1 MRMTSLAPDAR
12 GRLPSTVLTTAL
24 YLVLFLVL
32 SFWLKVPI
40 HTLAAAPVLLAA
52 WAHGKRAVL
61 VVWML
66 IFLTHAYV
74 NYQVVYFGGTPHLT
88 FVAGSLALLAIGLGL
103 GALRDRTE
111 TQVRLR
117 RLIEARYERAARGA
131 NDVLWEW
138 EVESGS
144 AYFSAQWPELLGCTR
159 DELSPRINEWFDR
172 VHPDDVAALKGEIER
187 HRRGETLRF
196 EHEHRI
202 RRKDGSLLWV
212 STRGVASTAG
222 EIGPAR
228 VTGWITDITDHKRS
242 EAQLRRLAFHDALT
256 GLPNRSLFMDRLRK
270 THARARRRGSSYA
283 VLLADLD
290 RFKVVNDSLGHAAGD
305 LLLMKVGRL
314 LRETLRPADTI
325 ARLGGDE
332 FVILLEDLER
342 PEQVDE
348 VASEVLGALCQ
359 PLEIEGHRVVVGAS
373 VGLSRG
379 GKDRD
384 SEPED
389 IVREADIAMY
399 EAKNLGGGRVEL
411 FDPAS
416 HARVSERLD
425 LENEL
430 RKALDGETLHVH
442 YQPIVDIELGAVV
455 GFEALARWQHP
466 RLGPVSPG
474 KFIPVAEEA
483 GLIEQLGECVLRI
496 ACRQGDRLR
505 REFPDAPAWRMGVNL
520 SVAQLGRSDLLASI
534 DDALEKSGLPP
545 DYLSLEITESGLLE
559 DTEMASRTFSALQ
572 ARGVRLSMDDF
583 GTGYSSL
590 HYLRRFR
597 IDTLKI
603 DCSFVRD
610 MEHTAGEEI
619 CAAVINL
626 GRDLGLT
633 VVAEGVERPEELA
646 RLRRL
651 GGRYAQGYLMS
662 KPLPAQELEKWLAT
676 MPGWRMKLAS

>member
-1 MRMTSLAPDAR
+1 MRMNEPTSAER
-12 GRLPSTVLTTAL
+12 MRSWVVLTTLSYCAVFVAAAL
-24 YLVLFLVL
+24 LFDVALH
-32 SFWLKVPI
+32 S
-40 HTLAAAPVLLAA
+40 LAAVPVLLAA
-52 WAHGKRAVL
+52 WALGKRGVIAVWAVIL
-61 VVWML
+61 VAH
-66 IFLTHAYV
+66 FFV
-74 NYQVVYFGGTPHLT
+74 NYWISQFGASPNLT
-88 FVAGSLALLAIGLGL
+88 FITGSVALLGIGLGI

-111 TQVRLR
+111 AQVKLQ

-138 EVESGS
+138 DIEGGG
-144 AYFSAQWPELLGCTR
+144 AYFSAQWPELLGASKA
-159 DELSPRINEWFDR
+159 ELAPRISEWFDR
-172 VHPDDVAALKGEIER
+172 VHPDDLQGLKAEIER
-187 HRRGETLRF
+187 HRSGETVRF

-202 RRKDGSLLWV
+202 RRKDGSMVWV
-212 STRGVASTAG
+212 SSRGVASSKD
-222 EIGPAR
+222 EIGPPR
-228 VTGWITDITDHKRS
+228 ITGWITDITDQKRS

-256 GLPNRSLFMDRLRK
+256 GLPNRALFMDRLIQA
-270 THARARRRGSSYA
+270 HARSERRGTGYA

-305 LLLMKVGRL
+305 LLLTKVGRL

-332 FVILLEDLER
+332 FVILLEDLDR
-342 PEQVDE
+342 PPLADE
-348 VASEVLGALCQ
+348 IATEVLGALCQ
-359 PLEIEGHRVVVGAS
+359 PIELDGHRVVTGAS

-379 GKDRD
+379 GLGRKVD
-384 SEPED
+384 PED

-399 EAKNLGGGRVEL
+399 QAKGLGGGRIEL
-411 FDPAS
+411 YDPAF

-430 RKALDGETLHVH
+430 RRALDGETLHVH
-442 YQPIVDIELGAVV
+442 YQPIVDVEAGLVV
-455 GFEALARWQHP
+455 GFEALARWHHP
-466 RLGPVSPG
+466 RLGPVSPA

-496 ACRQGDRLR
+496 ACRQAERLR
-505 REFPDAPAWRMGVNL
+505 REFPDAPPWRMGVNL
-520 SVAQLGRSDLLASI
+520 SVAQLARSDLNNRI
-534 DDALEKSGLPP
+534 EDALVLSGLPA

-559 DTEMASRTFSALQ
+559 DTELASRTFSALQ
-572 ARGVRLSMDDF
+572 AKGVRLAMDDF

-603 DCSFVRD
+603 DGSFVRD
-610 MEHTAGEEI
+610 LDAAGEEI

-626 GRDLGLT
+626 GRDLGLS
-633 VVAEGVERPEELA
+633 VIAEGVERPEELL

-651 GGRYAQGYLMS
+651 GGTLAQGFLLS
-662 KPLPAQELEKWLAT
+662 KPLSATDLEAWLSQMA
-676 MPGWRMKLAS
+676 GFRMKIAS